1 MMNLVGLSYHKLD
14 EFIKAED
21 FYKRGLKTEP
31 RYLNILNNLGNL
43 KRDLNLTEEAI
54 EYYKKTI
61 EINDKLVEPLFNIYI
76 YKLTHH

>member
-1 MMNLVGLSYHKLD
+1 MNSN
-14 EFIKAED
+14 
-21 FYKRGLKTEP
+21 LKTEP

-61 EINDKLVEPLFNIYI
+61 EINDKLVEPLFN
-76 YKLTHH
+76 LS